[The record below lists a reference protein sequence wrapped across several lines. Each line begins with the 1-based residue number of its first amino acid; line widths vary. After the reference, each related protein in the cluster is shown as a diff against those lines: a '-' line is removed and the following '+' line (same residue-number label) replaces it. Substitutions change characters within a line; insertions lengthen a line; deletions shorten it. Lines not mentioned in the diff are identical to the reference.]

1 MLKKVILK
9 DIVFNNLKHTEFR
22 NFIKTKGYFV
32 FPSAPGLSSIEIDK
46 EYYNALV
53 KSDLVFFDSGF
64 FVLLLRIF
72 KNIKAI
78 KFSGF
83 KFLEIFFKYLKKNNH
98 LKILCIDPNE
108 KFSISNARFLKNLKV
123 KKIYNYIAPI
133 YNPKKINDRKLLKLI
148 NEKKPDFILNN
159 LGGGTQEILALYLKK
174 KMKIKS
180 TILCTGGAISFF
192 TGDQAPINHMIDKF
206 YLGWFVRLIYNPFTF
221 FKRYLLALRLIKIV
235 FNNKIKPIHEQKYS

>member
-22 NFIKTKGYFV
+22 HFIKTKGYFV
-32 FPSAPGLSSIEIDK
+32 FPSAPGLSSIDRDK
-46 EYYNALV
+46 EYYNSLV

-72 KNIKAI
+72 KNIRAI

-108 KFSISNARFLKNLKV
+108 KFSI
-123 KKIYNYIAPI
+123 
-133 YNPKKINDRKLLKLI
+133 
-148 NEKKPDFILNN
+148 
-159 LGGGTQEILALYLKK
+159 
-174 KMKIKS
+174 
-180 TILCTGGAISFF
+180 
-192 TGDQAPINHMIDKF
+192 
-206 YLGWFVRLIYNPFTF
+206 
-221 FKRYLLALRLIKIV
+221 
-235 FNNKIKPIHEQKYS
+235 